1 MEAISITSLIDLIIY
16 IIKGIIIGIVAS
28 APMGPVGILCIRRTI
43 KKGRVYGLATG
54 AGAALSD
61 VFYALITGFG
71 LSLFDFVQ
79 DEQNAFY
86 MKLCG
91 SVMLAIFGVYM
102 YRTKH
107 SKTGHPESNKKGSL
121 VHNFLTAL
129 AITLANPLI
138 IFLFLALFNMMAPF
152 AGTGNFVEMTA
163 GYLSIIGGAMLWWFG
178 LTYVIDRMRTNFT
191 EQGIRT
197 MNRTIGAVVLTIAII
212 YALLTL
218 FKISF
223 VIL

>member
-1 MEAISITSLIDLIIY
+1 MEVISITSLIDLIIY

-43 KKGRVYGLATG
+43 KKGRIYGLATG

-79 DEQNAFY
+79 EEQNAFY

-91 SVMLAIFGVYM
+91 SAMLAIFGVYM

-107 SKTGHPESNKKGSL
+107 SKSSHPESNKKGSL

-223 VIL
+223 VVL